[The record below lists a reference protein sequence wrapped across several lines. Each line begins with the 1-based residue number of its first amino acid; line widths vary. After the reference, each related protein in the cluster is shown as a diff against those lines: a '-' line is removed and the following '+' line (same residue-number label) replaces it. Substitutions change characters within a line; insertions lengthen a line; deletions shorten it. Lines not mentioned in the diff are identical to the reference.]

1 MACVNISSAEFKKLT
16 SEYNVSSEDM
26 ELAVKSYMD
35 KYNVDSYAPE
45 FIQFQDYIDTYFK
58 IKSTNIYTS
67 RTEFDAASNIWEYFS
82 NINIL
87 SLEVA

>member
-45 FIQFQDYIDTYFK
+45 SMQLQDYIDTYFK
-58 IKSTNIYTS
+58 NSV
-67 RTEFDAASNIWEYFS
+67 FS
-82 NINIL
+82 FSSDIICKK
-87 SLEVA
+87 